1 MASMKQITNIIAA
14 IKTIYAYYARD
25 TDVQALVKTWGML
38 LQEYEDEVVD
48 KALYLCLQSCKTPPT
63 PADLI
68 DRIKAIQDAEEDT
81 DEELWAQFT
90 KALRKGYSLIYMFNA
105 TFVEANG
112 KTQGA
117 NARDAFDRL
126 WESLPEKLRMYMGGK
141 GEFMRLARDY
151 GEDDLK
157 YERNRFMK
165 VMPTLRIKQEYK
177 RLSIT
182 SGQSV
187 ATGFLAGR
195 EH

>member
-68 DRIKAIQDAEEDT
+68 ERIKAIQDAEEDT

-117 NARDAFDRL
+117 NARDSFDNL
-126 WESLPEKLRMYMGGK
+126 WEGLPEKLRMYMGSK

-165 VMPTLRIKQEYK
+165 VMPTIRIKQQYK
-177 RLSIT
+177 QLSIT

-187 ATGFLAGR
+187 AAGLLTSKSN
-195 EH
+195 

>member
-38 LQEYEDEVVD
+38 LQEYDDEVVD

-68 DRIKAIQDAEEDT
+68 ERIKAIQDAEEDT

-117 NARDAFDRL
+117 NARDAFDKL
-126 WESLPEKLRMYMGGK
+126 WESLPEKLRMYMGSR

-187 ATGFLAGR
+187 ATGYLDSR
-195 EH
+195 SN